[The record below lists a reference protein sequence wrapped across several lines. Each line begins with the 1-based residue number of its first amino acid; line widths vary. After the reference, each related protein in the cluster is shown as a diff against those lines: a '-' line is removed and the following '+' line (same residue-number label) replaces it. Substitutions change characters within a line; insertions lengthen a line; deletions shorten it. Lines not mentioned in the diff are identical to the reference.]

1 MFGRDREE
9 TFLKVEI
16 RVGIPRITRV
26 PKVFF
31 FRGGIG
37 RALQVEAVA
46 YAKAWRFAK
55 GKWKPGRP
63 K

>member
-1 MFGRDREE
+1 MAFQGLLESLR
-9 TFLKVEI
+9 
-16 RVGIPRITRV
+16 
-26 PKVFF
+26 FF